1 MNKHQKRKCILH
13 LSAPLD
19 NFYSSEFWKGASD
32 EALKLGYNFI
42 SLSGGL
48 QVSWLNGIEIYSRVN
63 EVRST
68 LMYQMPDKSMFDGIV
83 MWGAQMMHDAAQKT
97 IQSLVDYFSPLP
109 IVSVGWEGKGVTSLN
124 VDNYSGIKELVLHLI
139 QVHEH
144 KNIAFLKNDTAVD
157 NSEFA
162 ERYKAFCDAL
172 NESHISVKEDLII
185 EGAVIQESLQ
195 RLNSPYISYSWSVLA
210 IQELIDNR
218 KLVPGKDF
226 TALIARDDTAS
237 LGAIEE
243 LVRRGYKVPED
254 VAVIGFDNIIEGRCS
269 SPPLTTVSQ
278 SFREQGA
285 AAVRKLVSIFNNNT
299 ELHSESIS
307 TTRVII
313 RESCGCTNRFA
324 KNILETESKSLNSC
338 ISRDLRNAGM
348 KELLELSKGGRRAND
363 ISRSV
368 NTAAK
373 TFCEAG
379 EDPMEIIHLVEEMA
393 QNGAINQNTR
403 TAADVLAGDIAQRLQ
418 LMEKIKAEK
427 RRETLDAI
435 DQSIFA
441 SYDINVILPSIES
454 ELPALGASS
463 CYIVLYEDPLRPDK
477 NGKILLAY
485 INGVHKDIQNDEA
498 EPFPV
503 SRILPETLLA
513 ETSEPYSLF
522 IQSLHFGSR
531 RIGYL
536 ILQDEGSDGRSF
548 SSLALR
554 LSGALEGALLVN
566 DLNKKRQE
574 LEKAYEEILSL
585 SNQDSLTH
593 LSNRRDFERE
603 LQVEHRRMIRQE
615 QPEEHSYSLLF
626 IDLDNFKFYNDTF
639 GHDVGDAALIAFARF
654 LPTCVRITDIVARYG
669 GDEFICLLPDT
680 PMEGAVIVAERIL
693 KTLKQMGNL
702 LAETQTISGMK
713 LDVPEDKLLYCSIGI
728 ASQEGSM
735 NPDELVKTADE
746 GLYLA
751 KKNGKGCWKTSQKK
765 SV

>member
-1 MNKHQKRKCILH
+1 MNKLNKRKCILH

-48 QVSWLNGIEIYSRVN
+48 QVSWLNGIEIYSRLN
-63 EVRST
+63 EIRST
-68 LMYQMPDKSMFDGIV
+68 LMYQMPDKSLFDGIV
-83 MWGAQMMHDAAQKT
+83 MWGAQMMHDASQNA

-109 IVSVGWEGKGVTSLN
+109 LVSVGWEGRDVTSLF
-124 VDNYSGIKELVLHLI
+124 VDNYSGMKELVLHLI
-139 QVHEH
+139 LLHGH
-144 KNIAFLKNDTAVD
+144 KNIAYLKNDAAID

-162 ERYKAFCDAL
+162 ERYKAFRDAL
-172 NESHISVKEDLII
+172 KESNISLNEDLII
-185 EGAVIQESLQ
+185 EGSVIQDALQ
-195 RLNSPYISYSWSVLA
+195 HLNTPYISYSWSVLA

-218 KLVPGKDF
+218 NLVPGKDF
-226 TALIARDDTAS
+226 TALIARDDTAA

-278 SFREQGA
+278 SFREQGS
-285 AAVRKLVSIFNNNT
+285 AAVRKLDFIFKNNA
-299 ELHSESIS
+299 EPHKESIS

-313 RESCGCTNRFA
+313 RESCGCINRFA
-324 KNILETESKSLNSC
+324 KNILETVPQSSHSG
-338 ISRDLRNAGM
+338 ISPDLRNTGM

-373 TFCEAG
+373 AFCDAG

-393 QNGAINQNTR
+393 QKGAINQNTR

-418 LMEKIKAEK
+418 LMDKIKAEK

-454 ELPALGASS
+454 ELPALRASS

-485 INGVHKDIQNDEA
+485 VNGKHKDIQNDDSK
-498 EPFPV
+498 PFPV
-503 SRILPETLLA
+503 SCILPETLLPD
-513 ETSEPYSLF
+513 TSTPYSLF

-536 ILQDEGSDGRSF
+536 ILQDDGSDGRSF

-615 QPEEHSYSLLF
+615 QPEAHTYSILF

-693 KTLKQMGNL
+693 NTLKQMGNL
-702 LAETQTISGMK
+702 MAEIQTISGMR
-713 LDVPEDKLLYCSIGI
+713 LDVPENKLLYCSIGI
-728 ASQEGSM
+728 ASQEGAMS
-735 NPDELVKTADE
+735 PDALVKTADE

-751 KKNGKGCWKTSQKK
+751 KRNGKGCWAAAQK
-765 SV
+765 